1 MTRPLRVGYL
11 VSRFPKLSETFVLNE
26 MLELE
31 RLGVQVELFSLIHEH
46 EPTMQPGAAAFV
58 ERMTVVPPWSRAAI
72 AAQWHWWL
80 RRPRQLAGV
89 WVGAV
94 TGNLRSPGFLVRAL
108 LVIPS
113 AAAFARTIERLELDH
128 VHAHWATH
136 PAFAAWVV
144 HRLTGRTYS
153 FTAHAH
159 DIYVDRSMLDRK
171 LAEAAFVVTISDY
184 NRRRFHDW
192 FGRDADRVEVIHCGV
207 DPSVFT
213 PRDPVAVGRATGSER
228 PLEVVTVAT
237 LQQQKGHTVLVD
249 AAAILAG
256 RGVPV
261 HVRFLGDGEERA
273 TIAGVIH
280 EAGLDD
286 SVELMGR
293 QPRDVV
299 AATVAAADVVV
310 QPSIVLGS
318 GKTEGIPVAL
328 MEAMAAGAPVVATSV
343 SGVPELVEDG
353 VTGRLVPPNE
363 AVALADALVAIRA
376 DPATTARL
384 AVAGRARVLADFDL
398 RSNTRRLAERFVAI
412 ARGAGRP
419 VDDLPADDLPAD
431 DQAGSPLA

>member
-1 MTRPLRVGYL
+1 MRW
-11 VSRFPKLSETFVLNE
+11 
-26 MLELE
+26 
-31 RLGVQVELFSLIHEH
+31 
-46 EPTMQPGAAAFV
+46 GA
-58 ERMTVVPPWSRAAI
+58 
-72 AAQWHWWL
+72 
-80 RRPRQLAGV
+80 PRIQ
-89 WVGAV
+89 
-94 TGNLRSPGFLVRAL
+94 
-108 LVIPS
+108 
-113 AAAFARTIERLELDH
+113 
-128 VHAHWATH
+128 
-136 PAFAAWVV
+136 
-144 HRLTGRTYS
+144 
-153 FTAHAH
+153 
-159 DIYVDRSMLDRK
+159 
-171 LAEAAFVVTISDY
+171 
-184 NRRRFHDW
+184 
-192 FGRDADRVEVIHCGV
+192 
-207 DPSVFT
+207 
-213 PRDPVAVGRATGSER
+213 R

-353 VTGRLVPPNE
+353 VTGRLVPPND